1 MITFHR
7 SSTESNNDVPY
18 KIIISIESQ
27 IPAKY
32 KDDAEKEGDEKEEQ
46 GGGQLETLMMMV
58 ILMKE
63 T

>member
-32 KDDAEKEGDEKEEQ
+32 KDVAEKEERRKKNRVEGS
-46 GGGQLETLMMMV
+46 
-58 ILMKE
+58 
-63 T
+63 